1 MPSSRLLQGEVWCR
15 NSLSV
20 QSLEQGSRA
29 QMPQEEAWKDREAA
43 NAPRLPPLQH
53 VRHVLGAFQD
63 RRVRAG
69 SEGFL
74 TATEGRLH
82 RAKRFSVC

>member
-1 MPSSRLLQGEVWCR
+1 MVQGEVWCR

-43 NAPRLPPLQH
+43 NAPPPPT
-53 VRHVLGAFQD
+53 AAACTAC
-63 RRVRAG
+63 AG
-69 SEGFL
+69 GIP
-74 TATEGRLH
+74 GQ
-82 RAKRFSVC
+82 KGQGWQ

>member
-1 MPSSRLLQGEVWCR
+1 MVQGEVWCR

-43 NAPRLPPLQH
+43 TAPPPPTT
-53 VRHVLGAFQD
+53 AACTAC
-63 RRVRAG
+63 AG
-69 SEGFL
+69 GIP
-74 TATEGRLH
+74 GQ
-82 RAKRFSVC
+82 KGQGWQ

>member
-1 MPSSRLLQGEVWCR
+1 MVQEFSKCSEPGAGEQ
-15 NSLSV
+15 STDAPGG
-20 QSLEQGSRA
+20 SLEGQRSSHR
-29 QMPQEEAWKDREAA
+29 P
-43 NAPRLPPLQH
+43 PRLPPLQH

-74 TATEGRLH
+74 TAGH
-82 RAKRFSVC
+82 RGETSQGKEVFCVLRKG

>member
-1 MPSSRLLQGEVWCR
+1 MFRAWSRGAEHRCPRRKPGRTEKQ
-15 NSLSV
+15 
-20 QSLEQGSRA
+20 
-29 QMPQEEAWKDREAA
+29 PPP
-43 NAPRLPPLQH
+43 PRLPPLQH

-74 TATEGRLH
+74 TAGH
-82 RAKRFSVC
+82 RGETSQGKEVFCVLRKG

>member
-1 MPSSRLLQGEVWCR
+1 MVQGEVWCR

-43 NAPRLPPLQH
+43 TAPPASHHCSMYGMCWGHSRTEGSGL
-53 VRHVLGAFQD
+53 A
-63 RRVRAG
+63 VRA
-69 SEGFL
+69 SSQR
-74 TATEGRLH
+74 ATEGRLH
-82 RAKRFSVC
+82 RVKRFSVY